1 MRRRLTRGSFTVEA
15 SMLIPFIVLILFVF
29 LCLCLYLHDR
39 SVLSS
44 CAAEL
49 AGKGAAE
56 KYRSEKKLEEWL
68 RRQAPGLAG
77 GKLLCLR
84 ETQAA
89 VKVTKQRIIVS
100 YTGQTS
106 LLGGLKAKEEEQAI
120 RLNPTKRLR
129 SIRELKNIQSGKP
142 SGLRN

>member
-1 MRRRLTRGSFTVEA
+1 MKKRLRKGSFTVEA
-15 SMLIPFIVLILFVF
+15 SILLPFLVLVIFAF

-56 KYRSEKKLEEWL
+56 KYRSEKELESWL
-68 RRQAPGLAG
+68 QGQAAGLAR

-84 ETQAA
+84 DLETS
-89 VKVTKQRIIVS
+89 VKVTQKTVTVS
-100 YTGQTS
+100 YTGSTS
-106 LLGGLKAKEEEQAI
+106 LLGGLKVKEEEQAV
-120 RLNPTKRLR
+120 RLNPTIKLR
-129 SIRELKNIQSGKP
+129 SVREIKRIGTVKAV
-142 SGLRN
+142 

>member
-1 MRRRLTRGSFTVEA
+1 MKGRLRKGSFTVEA
-15 SMLIPFIVLILFVF
+15 SMLLPFLILTIFTF

-56 KYRSEKKLEEWL
+56 KYQNEKELEIWL
-68 RRQAPGLAG
+68 QGQANGLAR

-84 ETQAA
+84 EVETSI
-89 VKVTKQRIIVS
+89 KVTKQTVTVS
-100 YTGQTS
+100 YTGSTS
-106 LLGGLKAKEEEQAI
+106 LLGGLTVREEEQAV
-120 RLNPTKRLR
+120 RLNPTMKLR
-129 SIRELKNIQSGKP
+129 SARELKRIGK
-142 SGLRN
+142 